1 VATIAA
7 DLTARVCIITAVWT
21 LITHFVVMRISS
33 SPGQYNLYIPLIP
46 VAMGVV
52 ILISV
57 MFDLRR
63 FHIWNARI
71 GDLPKSGENS

>member
-1 VATIAA
+1 MATIAA

-21 LITHFVVMRISS
+21 LISYFVVMRNPSL
-33 SPGQYNLYIPLIP
+33 PGQYILDLPLIP

-57 MFDLRR
+57 LFDLRR
-63 FHIWNARI
+63 FHIWNAQI
-71 GDLPKSGENS
+71 GDFPKSGENS